1 MNVTGRTPVLLLDSN
16 GQRRNRVAASLR
28 ARGFL
33 VSTATTIAEI
43 ERWPVGQIVVVD
55 ATCFTPLWTTVGA
68 AHVVVLSDVDPA
80 PLPGEGPCTRIAG
93 EAVPDALISVLEA
106 LQPDTVSDLSPVTSP
121 ASKSPGMQP
130 TTA

>member
-16 GQRRNRVAASLR
+16 GQRRNRVAATLR

-55 ATCFTPLWTTVGA
+55 ATCFTPLWTMVGA
-68 AHVVVLSDVDPA
+68 AHVVVLSDAVDTA

-93 EAVPDALISVLEA
+93 EAVPDTLISVLEA
-106 LQPDTVSDLSPVTSP
+106 LQPAAVPDLLTSL
-121 ASKSPGMQP
+121 
-130 TTA
+130 

>member
-1 MNVTGRTPVLLLDSN
+1 MLLLDSD

-33 VSTATTIAEI
+33 VSTATNIAEI

-68 AHVVVLSDVDPA
+68 AHVVVLSDAVEAANLPA
-80 PLPGEGPCTRIAG
+80 GAPCTKIPGEAAA
-93 EAVPDALISVLEA
+93 EALISVLEA
-106 LQPDTVSDLSPVTSP
+106 L
-121 ASKSPGMQP
+121 
-130 TTA
+130 

>member
-1 MNVTGRTPVLLLDSN
+1 VTGRTPVLLLDSN

-28 ARGFL
+28 AKGFL

-55 ATCFTPLWTTVGA
+55 ATCFTPLWTLVGA
-68 AHVVVLSDVDPA
+68 AHVVVLSDAVDPA

-93 EAVPDALISVLEA
+93 DAVPDALISVLEA
-106 LQPDTVSDLSPVTSP
+106 LQPDTVSQLAPVSPQP
-121 ASKSPGMQP
+121 ASESPGMQP